1 MLIHNAEIASALDEI
16 ADVLEIEGANPFR
29 IRAYRNAARLIGD
42 LGREVTDMVRVGED
56 LTGLPGIG
64 ADLAGKIAE
73 IAATGRS
80 AFLEALHAQ
89 IPESLSALLR
99 IPGLGPKRVAL
110 LHRQLGIETLEQ
122 LHRAALDGRIRTLR
136 GFSEKRERD
145 LLDALEALRAK
156 PGRFKLVTAAEYVG
170 PLLAYLKAAPGVG
183 RVIAAGSFRR
193 CRETVGDIDILATAP
208 VSEPI
213 MRRFTAYDE
222 VRDVLAAGPSR
233 STVILRPGLQV
244 DLRVVPEDSY
254 GAALHYFTGSK
265 AHNIAI
271 RRLGQEHG
279 LKINEYGVFHD
290 EERIAGETEES
301 VFATVGL
308 PWIPPELREDR
319 GEIEAARAGRLPK
332 LVTCE
337 DLRGDLHVHTTATD
351 GHNTIREMAE
361 AARTLGLD
369 YIAITEHSR
378 RVAVARG
385 LTPDR
390 LLSQLEEIDR
400 LDPSRGSAS
409 RC

>member
-1 MLIHNAEIASALDEI
+1 MPTS
-16 ADVLEIEGANPFR
+16 P
-29 IRAYRNAARLIGD
+29 ARSPKSP
-42 LGREVTDMVRVGED
+42 R
-56 LTGLPGIG
+56 
-64 ADLAGKIAE
+64 
-73 IAATGRS
+73 AATPPS
-80 AFLEALHAQ
+80 SALHAQ

-99 IPGLGPKRVAL
+99 VPGLGPKRVAL

-122 LHRAALDGRIRTLR
+122 LHRAALDGRIRALR

-145 LLDALEALRAK
+145 LLDALAALRAK
-156 PGRFKLVTAAEYVG
+156 PGRFKLVTAAAYVG
-170 PLLAYLKAAPGVG
+170 PLLAYLKAAAGVG

-213 MRRFTAYDE
+213 MRRFTAYDA

-244 DLRVVPEDSY
+244 DLRVVPEHSY
-254 GAALHYFTGSK
+254 GAALHYFTGRK

-290 EERIAGETEES
+290 EERIAGETEEL

-308 PWIPPELREDR
+308 PWIPPELREGR
-319 GEIEAARAGRLPK
+319 GEIEAARAGGMPK

-351 GHNTIREMAE
+351 GHNTVREMAE

-378 RVAVARG
+378 RVAVACRD
-385 LTPDR
+385 TPR
-390 LLSQLEEIDR
+390 REPARSISGSPWRRRRSGVSPRAMEASIFPTTFSGISTSSSALSTAGSISAA
-400 LDPSRGSAS
+400 PSRPSAS
-409 RC
+409 